1 MPVQP
6 ECRFLPVHPPSASAR
21 TSFILSRQETFAQRR
36 PEHPNAPEHLNAIPS
51 PHKCHSE
58 RSEASKSHIAG
69 RTCM

>member
-21 TSFILSRQETFAQRR
+21 TNFLLSRQETFAQRR
-36 PEHPNAPEHLNAIPS
+36 PEHPNAIPS

-58 RSEASKSHIAG
+58 RSEESKSHIAG